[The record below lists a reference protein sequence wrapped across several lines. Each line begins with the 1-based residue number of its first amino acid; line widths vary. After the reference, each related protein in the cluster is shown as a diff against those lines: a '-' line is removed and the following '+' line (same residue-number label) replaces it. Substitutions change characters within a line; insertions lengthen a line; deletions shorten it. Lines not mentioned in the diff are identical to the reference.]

1 MEKSEVPRICED
13 HFTLDSFETT
23 EDEEAH
29 KVLMPD
35 AIPTLKLKLDKPPT
49 EENDS
54 KPTEI
59 DNGSENAKDGIF
71 ETDLIEK
78 EKCCIPSCKSPGVV
92 FHRFPQGLFECFYSK
107 VDKTSKIRPTYR
119 IFLISIPP
127 LNTPPPPLFFPQNI
141 FKSAHKI

>member
-1 MEKSEVPRICED
+1 MEISEIPRICED

-35 AIPTLKLKLDKPPT
+35 AIPTLKLKLDKPST
-49 EENDS
+49 EENNS
-54 KPTEI
+54 KLTEI

-92 FHRFPQGLFECFYSK
+92 FHRFPQGLCECFYFK
-107 VDKTSKIRPTYR
+107 FFTKT
-119 IFLISIPP
+119 
-127 LNTPPPPLFFPQNI
+127 
-141 FKSAHKI
+141 

>member
-1 MEKSEVPRICED
+1 MDAKNQIDVRYRILKRLKTQSNDPLDFIVGKDEWEGEMEKSEVPRICED

-59 DNGSENAKDGIF
+59 DNGSENTKDGIF
-71 ETDLIEK
+71 ETNLIEK

-92 FHRFPQGLFECFYSK
+92 YHRFPQG
-107 VDKTSKIRPTYR
+107 
-119 IFLISIPP
+119 
-127 LNTPPPPLFFPQNI
+127 
-141 FKSAHKI
+141 

>member
-49 EENDS
+49 EENNS

-92 FHRFPQGLFECFYSK
+92 FHRFPQGLLAKLKKHKKS
-107 VDKTSKIRPTYR
+107 DQPTYC
-119 IFLISIPP
+119 ISLIRNE
-127 LNTPPPPLFFPQNI
+127 LRF
-141 FKSAHKI
+141 

>member
-1 MEKSEVPRICED
+1 MDAKNQIALQHQTLTRVRKHNNDPLDFIIGKDEWEGEMEKSEVPRICED

-35 AIPTLKLKLDKPPT
+35 AIPTLKLKLEKPPT

-59 DNGSENAKDGIF
+59 DNGSENTKDGIF
-71 ETDLIEK
+71 ETNLIEK

-92 FHRFPQGLFECFYSK
+92 YHRFPQG
-107 VDKTSKIRPTYR
+107 
-119 IFLISIPP
+119 
-127 LNTPPPPLFFPQNI
+127 
-141 FKSAHKI
+141 

>member
-1 MEKSEVPRICED
+1 MDAKNQIALQHQTLTRVRKHNNDPLDFIIGKDEWEGEMEKSEVPRICED

-59 DNGSENAKDGIF
+59 DNGSENTKDGIF
-71 ETDLIEK
+71 ETNLIEK

-92 FHRFPQGLFECFYSK
+92 YHRFPQG
-107 VDKTSKIRPTYR
+107 
-119 IFLISIPP
+119 
-127 LNTPPPPLFFPQNI
+127 
-141 FKSAHKI
+141 